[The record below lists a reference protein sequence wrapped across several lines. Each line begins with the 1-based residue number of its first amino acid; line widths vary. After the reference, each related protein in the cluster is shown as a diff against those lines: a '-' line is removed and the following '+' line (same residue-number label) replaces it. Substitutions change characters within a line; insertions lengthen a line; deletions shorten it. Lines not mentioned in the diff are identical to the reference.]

1 MSRTTIH
8 NLHYEL
14 AYGHDHVFGF
24 FIQVFDMFRQT
35 DDDPGLVVDLDGENG
50 LTPEKMVEIAKEYG
64 FDIPVLDRR
73 MAFN

>member
-1 MSRTTIH
+1 
-8 NLHYEL
+8 
-14 AYGHDHVFGF
+14 VFGF